1 MKIEKIKKYHDL
13 MERINH
19 LKSELNFIGE
29 FKCPVHKIIEE
40 LNDEFLGL
48 NPIDGDGYLEAIKCV
63 GGAKKGL
70 ERTEECL
77 KMIDKELSLS
87 IKDLERAIEWRYPK
101 TPEEWGCSESSE
113 SPVEGA

>member
-19 LKSELNFIGE
+19 LKSELNYIGE

-48 NPIDGDGYLEAIKCV
+48 NPIDGDGYLEAIKFV

-70 ERTEECL
+70 VRTEECL

-87 IKDLERAIEWRYPK
+87 IKDLERAIEWGYPK
-101 TPEEWGCSESSE
+101 TPEELGYSDSSE
-113 SPVEGA
+113 NQAEGA